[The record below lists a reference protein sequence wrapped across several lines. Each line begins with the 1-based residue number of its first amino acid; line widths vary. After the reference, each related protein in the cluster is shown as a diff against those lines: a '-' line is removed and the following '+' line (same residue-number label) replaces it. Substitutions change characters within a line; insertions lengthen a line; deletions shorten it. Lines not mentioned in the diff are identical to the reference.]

1 MEPFSQP
8 VRPGS
13 ADRAFLRFLL
23 GGSGLLS
30 AVLSCCFALVP
41 LIGLVPAA
49 VLFVPGLFLSV
60 SSLLISRLAYKTWD
74 LPALAGLCFSLLSV
88 MLAVAVNFLF
98 IWGMEQMMEGVVRL
112 LEWFVSPLEDYPGF

>member
-1 MEPFSQP
+1 MDPFSHP

-30 AVLSCCFALVP
+30 AVLACCFALVP

-49 VLFVPGLFLSV
+49 VLFVPGLLLSG
-60 SSLLISRLAYKTWD
+60 SSVLIARLRHKTWD
-74 LPALAGLCFSLLSV
+74 PLALAGLGFSLLAV
-88 MLAVAVNFLF
+88 VLAVAVNFLF
-98 IWGMEQMMEGVVRL
+98 LWGMEQMMEGVVRL

>member
-1 MEPFSQP
+1 MDPFSHP

-30 AVLSCCFALVP
+30 AVLACCFALVP

-60 SSLLISRLAYKTWD
+60 SSVLIARLRHKTWD
-74 LPALAGLCFSLLSV
+74 PLALAGLGLSLLAV
-88 MLAVAVNFLF
+88 VLAVAVNFLF
-98 IWGMEQMMEGVVRL
+98 LWGMEQMMEGVVRL

>member
-30 AVLSCCFALVP
+30 AVLACCFALVP

-49 VLFVPGLFLSV
+49 VLFVPGLFLSA
-60 SSLLISRLAYKTWD
+60 SSLLIAGLRHKTWD
-74 LPALAGLCFSLLSV
+74 SLALAGLGFSLLAV
-88 MLAVAVNFLF
+88 VLAVAVNFLF

>member
-1 MEPFSQP
+1 MDPFSHP

-30 AVLSCCFALVP
+30 AVLACCFALVP

-49 VLFVPGLFLSV
+49 VLFVPGLLLSV
-60 SSLLISRLAYKTWD
+60 SSVLIARLRHETWD
-74 LPALAGLCFSLLSV
+74 PLALAGLGFSLLAV
-88 MLAVAVNFLF
+88 VLAVAVNFLF
-98 IWGMEQMMEGVVRL
+98 LWGMEQMMEGFVRL

>member
-1 MEPFSQP
+1 MDPFSHP

-30 AVLSCCFALVP
+30 AVLACCFALVP

-49 VLFVPGLFLSV
+49 VLFVPGLLLSV
-60 SSLLISRLAYKTWD
+60 SSVLVARLRHKTWD
-74 LPALAGLCFSLLSV
+74 PLALAGLGFSTLAV
-88 MLAVAVNFLF
+88 VLAVAVNFLF
-98 IWGMEQMMEGVVRL
+98 LWGMEQMMEGVVRL

>member
-1 MEPFSQP
+1 MDPFSHP

-30 AVLSCCFALVP
+30 AVLACCFALVP

-49 VLFVPGLFLSV
+49 VLFVPGLLLSG
-60 SSLLISRLAYKTWD
+60 SSVLIARLRHRTWYP
-74 LPALAGLCFSLLSV
+74 LALAGLGFSLLAV
-88 MLAVAVNFLF
+88 VLAVAVNFLF
-98 IWGMEQMMEGVVRL
+98 L
-112 LEWFVSPLEDYPGF
+112 